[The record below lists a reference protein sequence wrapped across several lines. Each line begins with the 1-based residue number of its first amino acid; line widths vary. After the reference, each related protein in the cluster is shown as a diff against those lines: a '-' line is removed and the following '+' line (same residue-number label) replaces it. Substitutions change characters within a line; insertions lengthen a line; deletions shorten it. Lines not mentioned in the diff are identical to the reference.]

1 MCVCVSKR
9 RPQYALTPSI
19 PTGSLD
25 ILCVCVA
32 LREGKKKSEKRA
44 NWQKK
49 NEKNVKFEC
58 DSETLHDLWFIKPFM
73 LYLSN
78 THIHI
83 CVRLEPNLAISVWGK
98 FNTNRVNSKE
108 TRLREIVLTRLTNL
122 AAKNVI
128 FAKKS
133 LTHGWLVILTY
144 SFVYILVQKQG

>member
-25 ILCVCVA
+25 ILCVRS
-32 LREGKKKSEKRA
+32 LEGGKKEIRKKGELTK
-44 NWQKK
+44 KK

-78 THIHI
+78 TRVHI
-83 CVRLEPNLAISVWGK
+83 CV
-98 FNTNRVNSKE
+98 
-108 TRLREIVLTRLTNL
+108 
-122 AAKNVI
+122 
-128 FAKKS
+128 
-133 LTHGWLVILTY
+133 
-144 SFVYILVQKQG
+144 